1 MNECGSATFHW
12 RCINQTNSLQHDT
25 NAHVQTYRHTRC
37 RIIYW
42 FCLLT
47 SIWVAD
53 GARLCVCLLPNS
65 ARLWCSHASNASFS
79 IASPCCRSCNK
90 CCDQLLYNITI
101 AAATAIATTITRT
114 ITATSISLDASHEIL
129 AWHKQRT
136 LSRSL
141 GKRVCVYAC
150 VCVFLSLNELVLP
163 FYSTWV
169 NLNRLESTWLD
180 LNLCNAAAGVFA
192 LYACAPLSFAS
203 ASFCPVVW
211 HAICGRWDLCVAT
224 RLGQVCK
231 NNRNRANAMK

>member
-53 GARLCVCLLPNS
+53 GARLCVCLLPNA

-141 GKRVCVYAC
+141 GKRVCVCFCLWMNLYC
-150 VCVFLSLNELVLP
+150 LS
-163 FYSTWV
+163 T
-169 NLNRLESTWLD
+169 RLESTWIDLNRLD
-180 LNLCNAAAGVFA
+180 LTWICATQRQVCSHFMLARHCLSLPLPFALWCGTQYAAGEIYV
-192 LYACAPLSFAS
+192 LQH
-203 ASFCPVVW
+203 V
-211 HAICGRWDLCVAT
+211 
-224 RLGQVCK
+224 
-231 NNRNRANAMK
+231 